1 MVWETKDYVN
11 SRGKSIINA
20 TKWVPIRLNGVSS
33 GRPHTKQLGSY
44 IIHVVGLY
52 FTSFVGAEVM
62 TQHPQNMPSPFS
74 RFGVVR

>member
-44 IIHVVGLY
+44 IIHVG
-52 FTSFVGAEVM
+52 
-62 TQHPQNMPSPFS
+62 
-74 RFGVVR
+74 